1 MVFESLTG
9 FFIGPVGMLF
19 SPLASFNPT
28 LSLFFIAVFIATL
41 INVLNLK
48 LVDHEAIAHLKQRME
63 DAREAMTAAQKSG
76 DNESSQ
82 KSIDNLLKIN
92 QEFMKHNYKRMM
104 ISLVIVIIFL
114 PYVSSTYEGTK
125 VAALPMSVPMFGDD
139 IGWIVWYFIVSFTI
153 GWVVQKMF
161 GIGL

>member
-1 MVFESLTG
+1 MFDALTG
-9 FFIGPVGMLF
+9 YFIGPVGILF
-19 SPLASFNPT
+19 SPVASLNPT

-48 LVDHEAIAHLKQRME
+48 FIDHDALSDLKQRME
-63 DAREAMTAAQKSG
+63 EAREQMTSAQKSG
-76 DNESSQ
+76 DNDAAQ

-104 ISLVIVIIFL
+104 ISLVIVIVFL
-114 PYVSSTYEGTK
+114 PYVSSTYEGMV
-125 VAALPMSVPMFGDD
+125 VAALPMSVPFFGES
-139 IGWIVWYFIVSFTI
+139 IGWLVWYFIVSFTI

-161 GIGL
+161 GIGI